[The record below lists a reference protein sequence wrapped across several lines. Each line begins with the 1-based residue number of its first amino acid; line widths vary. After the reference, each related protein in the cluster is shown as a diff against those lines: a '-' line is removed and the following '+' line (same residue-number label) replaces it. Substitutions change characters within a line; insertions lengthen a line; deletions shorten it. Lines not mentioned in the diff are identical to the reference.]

1 MTVKQKRFCEEYL
14 VDCNA
19 TQAAIRAGYSE
30 KSARQIADR
39 LLTNADIRY
48 YIDDRLQQIQDRT
61 IADAAEVMK
70 YLTSVMRGESK
81 SEIVI
86 VEGSGDGCSEAR
98 HIQKNPDEKE
108 RLKAAEL
115 IGKRFGIFTDKV
127 QTEVVLPVFGGES
140 DLEE

>member
-19 TQAAIRAGYSE
+19 TQAAIRAGYSKKTACAVGSE
-30 KSARQIADR
+30 NLRKPEIKD
-39 LLTNADIRY
+39 
-48 YIDDRLQQIQDRT
+48 YIDEKLSEMQDRT